1 MDTTEN
7 DTANHDQ
14 NSYFEAFAG
23 IVAALDALA
32 KAVTPDGS
40 DDGTPPEEM
49 PVPECNSY
57 FSSFKAIEDALARVR
72 EAVEE
77 RNALSGGGLFD
88 LVSPAVSGGTVALS
102 NKAVNAVA
110 LNGSPVALAFPAA
123 VAGQGRSFVVRFV
136 CTAETAWTLP
146 ADASFE
152 SDDDGVFAEVG
163 VGETV
168 AQFFSEVA
176 ENVFLVSRKTVNA
189 VAKE

>member
-49 PVPECNSY
+49 PAPECNSY
-57 FSSFKAIEDALARVR
+57 FASFKAIEDALARVR

-77 RNALSGGGLFD
+77 RRLFRAERLLSQTRRSTR
-88 LVSPAVSGGTVALS
+88 SPSTARRWRWRFLLLS
-102 NKAVNAVA
+102 
-110 LNGSPVALAFPAA
+110 
-123 VAGQGRSFVVRFV
+123 QGRGARS
-136 CTAETAWTLP
+136 
-146 ADASFE
+146 
-152 SDDDGVFAEVG
+152 
-163 VGETV
+163 
-168 AQFFSEVA
+168 
-176 ENVFLVSRKTVNA
+176 
-189 VAKE
+189 